1 MSQTLAKINSH
12 RAWYVPGVAVWGGL
26 SAVTMQAIGSEFDDS
41 QTRVVFFEFTLGG
54 MVQEIPYSMLVDHRG
69 NALPESISKPVV
81 IVIPRNAI
89 PVTLVGQPTDTSV
102 KLAKTAGQPGD
113 GLVDLWIIEAGD

>member
-12 RAWYVPGVAVWGGL
+12 RAWYVPGVSIWGDL
-26 SAVTMQAIGSEFDDS
+26 SALTMQAIGAEFDNS
-41 QTRVVFFEFTLGG
+41 ETRVVFYEFTLGG
-54 MVQEIPYSMLVDHRG
+54 AVQEIPYSSLVDHRG

-81 IVIPRNAI
+81 ISIPRNAI

-102 KLAKTAGQPGD
+102 KLAKTAGQSGD